1 VPASVAQSIEPDS
14 NPKPPLDVPPVVV
27 PLRPATSGLTDLI
40 GVLREVTLGLPDSR
54 GPGRDK
60 GVGGGEGPGI
70 GPGDGP
76 GSGGLGR
83 DGSGDGP
90 GGGGGVMPPQLVTQ
104 VRPQYT
110 AQAMAAKAQGMV
122 TLEAL
127 VLTDGSV
134 GDVRIV
140 RSLDPVFGL
149 DQEAIRA
156 VKQWRFAPGTR
167 RGQPIPVLVTIELTF
182 TLR

>member
-1 VPASVAQSIEPDS
+1 VAVPASVAQSIEPAA
-14 NPKPPLDVPPVVV
+14 NPEPPPDVPSLVV
-27 PLRPATSGLTDLI
+27 PLQPAASGLTDLI
-40 GVLREVTLGLPDSR
+40 GVLREVTLGMPESR

-60 GVGGGEGPGI
+60 GVGGGAGPGI
-70 GPGDGP
+70 GPGN
-76 GSGGLGR
+76 GSGIGAG
-83 DGSGDGP
+83 GPGDGP
-90 GGGGGVMPPQLVTQ
+90 GGGGVMPPQVVTK

-110 AQAMAAKAQGMV
+110 AQAMTAKAQGMV

-127 VLTDGSV
+127 VLPDGSV